1 MGVGWRMPPVLL
13 ASEGVVALGRLSQ
26 ERCGVLKRPQSGLRG
41 LGMAIGGGGGGGGE
55 GGSGVDEFVQNT
67 CSGKAVLP
75 EKRKWPQCQATG
87 TKRPSVPRLASE
99 TFSLETHRSTCFS
112 HEQNEELNKQR
123 PARPSWYGR
132 STPTYVSPLRS
143 HLSSYLT

>member
-26 ERCGVLKRPQSGLRG
+26 ERCGVLKRPQSGLGG

-67 CSGKAVLP
+67 C
-75 EKRKWPQCQATG
+75 R
-87 TKRPSVPRLASE
+87 R
-99 TFSLETHRSTCFS
+99 
-112 HEQNEELNKQR
+112 
-123 PARPSWYGR
+123 
-132 STPTYVSPLRS
+132 
-143 HLSSYLT
+143 

>member
-1 MGVGWRMPPVLL
+1 MGVGWRKPPVRL
-13 ASEGVVALGRLSQ
+13 ASEGVVALGRFSQ
-26 ERCGVLKRPQSGLRG
+26 ERCGVLKRPQSGLGG
-41 LGMAIGGGGGGGGE
+41 LGMAIGGGGRGE

-132 STPTYVSPLRS
+132 STPTYVSPLPS
-143 HLSSYLT
+143 LFSSYLT

>member
-1 MGVGWRMPPVLL
+1 MPPVLL

-26 ERCGVLKRPQSGLRG
+26 ERCGVLKRPQSGLGG
-41 LGMAIGGGGGGGGE
+41 LGMAIGGGGDGGGE

-87 TKRPSVPRLASE
+87 TKRPSMPRLASE

-132 STPTYVSPLRS
+132 STLTYVSPLPS
-143 HLSSYLT
+143 LLSSYLT

>member
-13 ASEGVVALGRLSQ
+13 ASEGVVALERLSQ
-26 ERCGVLKRPQSGLRG
+26 ERCGVLKRPQSGLSG

-143 HLSSYLT
+143 LLSSYLT

>member
-1 MGVGWRMPPVLL
+1 MGVGWRKPPVRL
-13 ASEGVVALGRLSQ
+13 ASEGVVALGRFSQ
-26 ERCGVLKRPQSGLRG
+26 ERCGVLKRPQPGLGG
-41 LGMAIGGGGGGGGE
+41 LGMAIGGGGGGEGE

-132 STPTYVSPLRS
+132 STPTYVSPLPS
-143 HLSSYLT
+143 LFSSYLT